1 MTEDD
6 AVTRTCIHCG
16 GPVGRRFAI
25 GMRSDAPMDV
35 VVDDVPEAES
45 ASTSPVVRWVL
56 RSPLVLLLIV
66 FAIVR
71 ACTGG

>member
-1 MTEDD
+1 
-6 AVTRTCIHCG
+6 
-16 GPVGRRFAI
+16 
-25 GMRSDAPMDV
+25 MRSDAPMDV